1 MVFVIML
8 LLGAGG
14 YFAYPKI
21 APLIGRFTGQIPG
34 AKTGGLTVE
43 NSRFGSIKRSDGT
56 TLVTVRGV
64 VVNDTGKKQG
74 MLRVTGEFKGAGGGV
89 LARSSSFCGNLFS
102 DEDLNLMAIGEI
114 RSALQNEL
122 GQSLSNSTLAPGQ
135 SVPFLLILE
144 NPVVGKIKEV
154 TFKVASGLENSGG

>member
-74 MLRVTGEFKGAGGGV
+74 M
-89 LARSSSFCGNLFS
+89 